1 MNKKFKRR
9 LFIWKYFLIFSNLTN
24 ILTLTFVNWMCHCW
38 AKWLIYLYLLLLTYL
53 KEWALAAQIRPCCQL
68 LPVLFTPVRLPSR
81 ASCPP
86 LWRRTPACGSTRLS
100 LSARPSSSQTRISGT
115 SALWVM
121 LCITVGQFNDTVE
134 CYAHRKQEELVYSV
148 RKRLEEA
155 LMADMLAHVEE
166 TTSEGDALKLEGNC
180 NDDKQEV

>member
-1 MNKKFKRR
+1 M
-9 LFIWKYFLIFSNLTN
+9 
-24 ILTLTFVNWMCHCW
+24 H
-38 AKWLIYLYLLLLTYL
+38 
-53 KEWALAAQIRPCCQL
+53 
-68 LPVLFTPVRLPSR
+68 
-81 ASCPP
+81 
-86 LWRRTPACGSTRLS
+86 
-100 LSARPSSSQTRISGT
+100 
-115 SALWVM
+115 
-121 LCITVGQFNDTVE
+121 CITVGQFNDTVE